1 MSTPNEPQNPYG
13 EQPQNPEDPFRKA
26 DPSPQPPY
34 GAAPGPTG
42 PDYGAPQQ
50 PQYGA
55 PQAPQYGAPQ
65 YPGSPQYPGGPQ
77 YPAAPPYQGGYGPTP
92 PPNYLVWAILTTVLC
107 CLPLGIASI
116 VFSSQVNSK
125 FAQGDY
131 AGAASSS
138 NKAKQFAMW
147 SAIVGGVFIVIAFIA
162 GIAGGGFES
171 SNSY

>member
-26 DPSPQPPY
+26 DPSAQPP
-34 GAAPGPTG
+34 AA
-42 PDYGAPQQ
+42 

-55 PQAPQYGAPQ
+55 PGYGTPQAPQYGAPQ
-65 YPGSPQYPGGPQ
+65 YPGTPQYPGGPQ

-131 AGAASSS
+131 AGAANSS
-138 NKAKQFAMW
+138 NKAKQFALW
-147 SAIVGGVFIVIAFIA
+147 GAIIGLVLGVGWAIIVGVTGNF
-162 GIAGGGFES
+162 S
-171 SNSY
+171 TTSNY

>member
-26 DPSPQPPY
+26 DPNAQPPAAQPPAY
-34 GAAPGPTG
+34 GA
-42 PDYGAPQQ
+42 

-55 PQAPQYGAPQ
+55 PQPPQYGAPQ
-65 YPGSPQYPGGPQ
+65 YPGSPQYPGGPG
-77 YPAAPPYQGGYGPTP
+77 YPAAPPYQGGFGPTP

-131 AGAASSS
+131 AGAQASS
-138 NKAKQFAMW
+138 NKAKQFAIW
-147 SAIVGGVFIVIAFIA
+147 GAVVGLVVAVIYVALIAFGVINA
-162 GIAGGGFES
+162 DS
-171 SNSY
+171 SSY

>member
-26 DPSPQPPY
+26 DPSPEPP
-34 GAAPGPTG
+34 AAPQ
-42 PDYGAPQQ
+42 YGAPG
-50 PQYGA
+50 YGA

-65 YPGSPQYPGGPQ
+65 YPGTPQYPGGPQ

-162 GIAGGGFES
+162 GIAGGFSEN
-171 SNSY
+171 SNY

>member
-26 DPSPQPPY
+26 DPSGQPP
-34 GAAPGPTG
+34 AAPQ
-42 PDYGAPQQ
+42 YGAPG
-50 PQYGA
+50 YGA

-65 YPGSPQYPGGPQ
+65 YPGTPQYPGGPQ

-131 AGAASSS
+131 AGAANSS
-138 NKAKQFAMW
+138 NKAKQFALW
-147 SAIVGGVFIVIAFIA
+147 GAIIGLVLGVGWAIVVGVTGSF
-162 GIAGGGFES
+162 S
-171 SNSY
+171 SSTSY